1 MLIPLGTTRSRTR
14 SPAVTYSLI
23 VGCIAAFMV
32 QNAVSV
38 DEWRGYAIRGNGF
51 EWYQLFTS
59 TLLHGGLLHL
69 GFNMLVLLALGPNV
83 EDKLGHIKY
92 LLVYLLG
99 AVSAGLAH
107 MLFSSAG
114 AIGASGAIAAV
125 AGAYLVLFPS
135 SRIICFTIWI
145 GFIGRMPIPAWWFIG
160 IKIAIDILAG
170 GFGGNTGIAHAA
182 HLGGYALGIV
192 AMLLGLQFRLIERE
206 PQDLFTYFRQK
217 RRKAA
222 IQEAI
227 REQQSRVESTVGVD
241 AEEHL
246 SPQAR
251 RMHEERAA
259 IARLVALGEFDEAAG
274 AYERFTQEHS
284 PTERG
289 AALSSKHQLLLA
301 EHLLRSD
308 RPALALQA
316 FHGFVA
322 AYPRDR
328 ETPSASLMM
337 GLLLARRLGRPGE
350 ARPHLE
356 WARPRL
362 SGDEQQLAGQLLA
375 EIGDENPT
383 KDD

>member
-1 MLIPLGTTRSRTR
+1 MLIPLGTTRTRRR
-14 SPAVTYSLI
+14 SPAVTYAVI
-23 VGCIAAFMV
+23 GACIAAYVV
-32 QNAVSV
+32 QGSLAVG
-38 DEWRGYAIRGNGF
+38 DWIPYAVRREGF
-51 EWYQLFTS
+51 AWYQLFGS

-92 LLVYLLG
+92 LALYVLG
-99 AVSAGLAH
+99 AAAAGGAH
-107 MLFSSAG
+107 VAFSQSP

-125 AGAYLVLFPS
+125 AGAYLALFPT

-170 GFGGNTGIAHAA
+170 GLGGGTGIAHAA
-182 HLGGYALGIV
+182 HLGGYALGIGG
-192 AMLLGLQFRLIERE
+192 ALLGLQVKLIARE
-206 PQDLFTYFRQK
+206 PQDLFTIIRQK
-217 RRKAA
+217 QRKAA

-227 REQQSRVESTVGVD
+227 REQQQRIEKSVGAD
-241 AEEHL
+241 AESQL
-246 SPQAR
+246 SPEAKK
-251 RMHEERAA
+251 MHEDRAT
-259 IARLVALGEFDEAAG
+259 IAKLIGLGELDEAAA

-289 AALSSKHQLLLA
+289 AALSSKHQLRLA
-301 EHLLRSD
+301 EHLLKSEK
-308 RPALALQA
+308 PALALQA

-337 GLLLARRLGRPGE
+337 GLLLARRLGKPE
-350 ARPHLE
+350 DARPHLE

-362 SGDEQQLAGQLLA
+362 TGDEQTLAETLLA
-375 EIGDENPT
+375 EVTGPSLEAS
-383 KDD
+383 

>member
-1 MLIPLGTTRSRTR
+1 MLIPLGTTRTRAR
-14 SPAVTYSLI
+14 SPVVTYAVI
-23 VGCIAAFMV
+23 AACIAAYVV
-32 QNAVSV
+32 QGAVPTA
-38 DEWRGYAIRGNGF
+38 EWIPYAVIRDGF
-51 EWYQLFTS
+51 AWYQLFTS

-69 GFNMLVLLALGPNV
+69 GFNLLVLLALGPNV
-83 EDKLGHIKY
+83 EDKLGRIKY
-92 LLVYLLG
+92 LLLYLLG
-99 AVSAGLAH
+99 SAAAGGAH
-107 MLFSSAG
+107 IAFTQSP

-182 HLGGYALGIV
+182 HLGGYALGIGL
-192 AMLLGLQFRLIERE
+192 MLLGLQVKLIARE
-206 PQDLFTYFRQK
+206 PMDLFTIMRQK
-217 RRKAA
+217 KRKAA

-227 REQQSRVESTVGVD
+227 REQQQRIERSVGAD
-241 AEEHL
+241 AEPQL
-246 SPQAR
+246 SPQAS
-251 RMHEERAA
+251 RMHEDRSA
-259 IARLVALGEFDEAAG
+259 IARLVGMNELDEAAA
-274 AYERFTQEHS
+274 AYEQFTREHS

-289 AALSSKHQLLLA
+289 AALSPKHQLRLA
-301 EHLLRSD
+301 EHLLKTD

-337 GLLLARRLGRPGE
+337 GLLLSRRLGRPRE

-356 WARPRL
+356 WARRRL
-362 SGDEQQLAGQLLA
+362 AGDERALADTLLV
-375 EIGDENPT
+375 EIGPNED